1 MTSYS
6 EQLQDPVIARQIE
19 SRLSGYIAQ
28 SYTRAGM
35 QPPIPVLHDGI
46 FVYADMGPNKI
57 IKHMRNAVH
66 LHAALLD
73 DLEKNESEG
82 D

>member
-6 EQLQDPVIARQIE
+6 EQLQDPVIAHQIE

-35 QPPIPVLHDGI
+35 QPPIPVLNNGVFI
-46 FVYADMGPNKI
+46 YADTRANKI

>member
-6 EQLQDPVIARQIE
+6 EQLQDYDFSCQIE

-35 QPPIPVLHDGI
+35 QAPIPVLKDGL
-46 FVYADMGPNKI
+46 FVYFDPRVNKLI
-57 IKHMRNAVH
+57 NHMRQAIQ

-73 DLEKNESEG
+73 DLEKNESEV